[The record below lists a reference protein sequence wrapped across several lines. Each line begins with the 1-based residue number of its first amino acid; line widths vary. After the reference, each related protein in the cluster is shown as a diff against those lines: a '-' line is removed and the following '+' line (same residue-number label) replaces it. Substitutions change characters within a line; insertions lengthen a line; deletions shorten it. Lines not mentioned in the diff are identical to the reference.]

1 MWIFYL
7 QAMEEIYTVY
17 AICSKKD
24 GRIYVGFSRDAEKR
38 LLQHN
43 QGKTKSTKGYVPW
56 ELIYTQQIIGRENA
70 REREIELKSGSGKE
84 FLKNLRDFKNNR

>member
-1 MWIFYL
+1 
-7 QAMEEIYTVY
+7 MEETYIAY

-24 GRIYVGFSRDAEKR
+24 GRIYVGFSGDVDKR

-84 FLKNLRDFKNNR
+84 FLKALHNSRNER